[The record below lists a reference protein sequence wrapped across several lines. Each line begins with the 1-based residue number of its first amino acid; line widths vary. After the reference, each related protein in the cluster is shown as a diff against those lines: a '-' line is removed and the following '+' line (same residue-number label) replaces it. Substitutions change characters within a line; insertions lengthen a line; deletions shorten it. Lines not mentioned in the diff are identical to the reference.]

1 MKLSI
6 KQLLSLIMTLAVVL
20 VASSCGDDEPGGPD
34 GTPPTVTVPTDVTAT
49 VGTPITITF
58 NVNIPEGY
66 FDSSAQGLGGS
77 ATQPTGMTTGDTSG
91 TLSVDY
97 TPTQGGIGEVVL
109 TVVDSNSNS
118 SEVTARILSQG
129 AQTEFT
135 IEGNITADAT
145 WETGNTYI
153 LTNRITVVSGVT
165 LTIEEGVV
173 VKGQVGSGANATAL
187 LIARGATLNAEGT
200 ASAPIIF
207 TTIADNIEPGQ
218 IVSPNLE
225 PNISG
230 LWGGLIILGYAPI
243 SADAEAV
250 QIEGIPPS
258 DNNGLYGGTD
268 PEDNSG
274 TIRYISI
281 RHGGANIGEGNE
293 INGLTLGGVGSGTTI
308 EYVEIIGNQDDGIEP
323 FGGTV
328 DVTNL
333 LVWNA
338 GDDSFD
344 CDQAY
349 TGTIDNFIGILGSDS
364 DHALELDG
372 PEGSLDGAYTLI
384 NGSIK
389 GKGAGNRTGGEYAD
403 LRSNAQC
410 NLENIY
416 FFNFSETSDFELDN
430 NGVANNYSQELINLT
445 GLQFNVSHLPA
456 TYEADG
462 ETKDSNLTI
471 PRIVLEKTGDGETIM
486 DVFTGRPLNASIEVV
501 TTPTVGADKS
511 AFASWTWADAAGE
524 LDDFN

>member
-20 VASSCGDDEPGGPD
+20 VASSCGDDEPDGPQ
-34 GTPPTVTVPTDVTAT
+34 GTPPSVSAPANATAT
-49 VGTPITITF
+49 VGTPLTVSFTVTIPGGF
-58 NVNIPEGY
+58 FDASAEGV
-66 FDSSAQGLGGS
+66 GGS
-77 ATQPTGMTTGDTSG
+77 ASNPTGMESGETSG
-91 TLSVDY
+91 VLTVEY
-97 TPTQGGIGEVVL
+97 TPTQGGAGAVVL
-109 TVVDSNSNS
+109 TVVDNNNNSAD
-118 SEVTARILSQG
+118 VTAIIAVDG
-129 AQTEFT
+129 EQTEFT
-135 IEGNITADAT
+135 ISDNITADAT

-153 LTNRITVVSGVT
+153 LTSRITVVSGVT

-173 VKGQVGSGANATAL
+173 IKGQVGSGANATAM
-187 LIARGATLNAEGT
+187 LIARGATLNANGT

-225 PNISG
+225 PNVSG

-268 PEDNSG
+268 AEDNSG

-323 FGGTV
+323 FGGSV
-328 DVTNL
+328 DITNL

-364 DHALELDG
+364 DHGLELDG

-389 GKGAGNRTGGEYAD
+389 GKGAGNTSGGEYAD

-416 FFNFSETSDFELDN
+416 FFNFSENSDFELDN
-430 NGVANNYSQELINLT
+430 NGVANNYSQELINLSN
-445 GLQFNVSHLPA
+445 LQFNVSHL
-456 TYEADG
+456 TEG
-462 ETKDSNLTI
+462 NLTI
-471 PRIVLEKTGDGETIM
+471 PEIILEKTGDGETIM
-486 DVFTGRPLNASIEVV
+486 DVFTGRPLNASIEIV

-524 LDDFN
+524 LADFD